1 MQRTETLI
9 KEMIS
14 YYSGDPKRIQHFIK
28 VHSFAKTIGLLE
40 KLDKRTLYI
49 LETAALVHDF
59 GIKTCEEK
67 YGDCNGKLQ
76 ELEGPAVART
86 LLEELGYEEGV
97 ITRVCFLVAHHHT
110 YDKVDN
116 MDYQILIESDF
127 LVNMYEEKFEK
138 ASIESVFQKIFKTP
152 SGRFLCRQMFELQ
165 GGTLDKK

>member
-9 KEMIS
+9 KEMIC

-40 KLDKRTLYI
+40 KLEKRTLYI
-49 LETAALVHDF
+49 LETAALVHDI

-76 ELEGPAVART
+76 ELEGPAAAKA
-86 LLEELGYEEGV
+86 LLDELGYEEDV
-97 ITRVCFLVAHHHT
+97 IERVCFLVAHHHT

-116 MDYQILIESDF
+116 MDYQILIEADF
-127 LVNMYEEKFEK
+127 LVNMYEEKLEK
-138 ASIESVFQKIFKTP
+138 DCIRSVFQKIFKTP
-152 SGRFLCRQMFELQ
+152 SGRFLCRQMFEL
-165 GGTLDKK
+165 